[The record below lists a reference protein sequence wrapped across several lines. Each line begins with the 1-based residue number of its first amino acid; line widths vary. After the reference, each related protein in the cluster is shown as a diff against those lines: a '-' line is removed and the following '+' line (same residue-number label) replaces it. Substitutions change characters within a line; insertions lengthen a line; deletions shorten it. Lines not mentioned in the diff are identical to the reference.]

1 MHLASVAAAALGC
14 ACSAYDPFELA
25 LDPASPE
32 TWYRP
37 QVVLAVDFMSHDD
50 SRCVRG
56 WFHAA
61 GKQLDGQHDGA
72 VPAASTLGEARDQ
85 AVSERWCLLEPAPD
99 IAKQW
104 FACESDYPQPG
115 TAIYCKCQMVVPHL
129 QYLASAEGRNER
141 FAYPSVEQLHACA
154 GEQGATALCQV
165 SAGTLDAALSCTKN

>member
-25 LDPASPE
+25 LDPASPD

-37 QVVLAVDFMSHDD
+37 QVVRAVDFMSHDD

-85 AVSERWCLLEPAPD
+85 AVRERWCLLEPAPD

-115 TAIYCKCQMVVPHL
+115 TAIYCKCQMVVCHHGVVLPMVCR
-129 QYLASAEGRNER
+129 SSG
-141 FAYPSVEQLHACA
+141 P
-154 GEQGATALCQV
+154 QGAMDQGWAVYDWSGYCFL
-165 SAGTLDAALSCTKN
+165 GWLSPVCM